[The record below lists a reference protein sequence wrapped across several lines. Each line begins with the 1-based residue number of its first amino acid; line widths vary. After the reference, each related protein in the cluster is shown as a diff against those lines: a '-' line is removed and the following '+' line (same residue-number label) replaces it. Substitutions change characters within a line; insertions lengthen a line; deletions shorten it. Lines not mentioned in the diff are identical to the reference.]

1 MADLY
6 INPKGYVV
14 DKSTQPIT
22 GNQKID
28 SYLSE
33 LPAEERDAALKEL
46 QAPLTGEE
54 VAQMLH
60 EDASWKPNKQQFDAF
75 SAYQAHK
82 ETSLFDAMGLF
93 SDAAS
98 GIYSIAGNVVASMY
112 DHPLEDAVKLA
123 PSLLEGGVQNIRNW
137 YGMLAQ
143 SQDPNSVLFKF
154 KNALARDGS
163 ISAYEQFL
171 QAREFAKDSIDY
183 ESGKKTILVNKD
195 YIDPALTQAATII
208 VDPMF
213 YGSFLVG
220 AGEVGLAHKAA
231 QILGMSERLAKA
243 SVFAEK
249 MKGAVYGGAL
259 KYGVGVPLEFIGDIT
274 RGAIDKTLEGGS
286 KLLEGATGVSA
297 QELKQAAK
305 IGGFGSIGFGVPY
318 ISPTSKVY
326 LGAGFAGRLGEAIS
340 ATGEQILKNQGKRGL
355 LSFAEQAIA
364 ESDAMLA
371 KGGAGLT
378 PQARKLLGIINK
390 VDPMFSY
397 AGAFMEGGAHGAVI
411 GAGLGALGGGEEGAW
426 SGAGAGF
433 GIGSMGGVAGRA
445 LSNVGGGLEKQRL
458 AVQMDMLMP
467 MLKDID
473 PTKHSTID
481 LIRKANRAAGNPD
494 WVVDRYIVA
503 LDKIAPDTRMF
514 AGGAKDNEAVLR
526 ARGQDPKI
534 YDGFERDAKGDY
546 ILDKDGNKVKLR
558 DAEGYSIPTMAEYE
572 SAGWTIQEGA
582 NGKIKIHI
590 NTDKLGDL
598 ANTLPHEMFHGIFR
612 ELGMKPE
619 FQNRINEHILGTFDA
634 NGKQI
639 KPPSISK
646 YEAESFFTKYIN
658 NAYTG
663 TDKAERI
670 TKLKEALNEYYT
682 TGKMTVIEA
691 DGKTPV
697 LSHLT
702 EEFGAF
708 YWTQFLND
716 KPVDY
721 LFRGGDLG
729 GMRNV
734 LDSVKNKWQDY
745 MERKVG
751 GVNGGFDFARSQYLN
766 PSFLDKNGKRIRVGA
781 LDYMMQDLIRT
792 KSAASKGQAFDFN
805 TLSPDGQRAYV
816 EASGNSVA
824 FEPPAVKGG
833 KYKVRSEAQQ
843 AKIRAKNG
851 QAMHTGLEGFRTSNP
866 EMLRIKDAQGNDIG
880 GLSVDADGNYVG
892 TVPDAIIDYFVKSGH
907 IDKVEGERIRILQQ
921 AARGETTSNVF
932 EFSDYTGATMHTGVG
947 VDVRAVSPNV
957 PTKDRLVILTDFSVK
972 ISNKDYGFYAHT
984 LDYRH
989 LQLRVDNSWKDPKV
1003 RAAWGD
1009 DRDAFVSDLFRYFK
1023 NASQPDGKR
1032 LPSAQLWSVD
1042 GEYKRNIMHDVSGIQ
1057 TPASGTINT
1066 ANAPIAGDMFSTF
1079 RKFRTD
1085 RMTQER
1091 MSGEK
1096 IDLRGDNAI
1105 DYIRHNMMPSEM
1117 SHEATP
1123 AGDGVWV
1130 HPNGYKFFKTN
1141 KGIKAVKEDG
1151 TRIGT
1156 FNTIEEATKAADIIY
1171 QKENP
1176 AGKPIPSIDNIR
1188 KEPLDVPENQEQF
1201 VQRKIDSFYE
1211 RPENALDL
1219 LDSKEFENFFEKKG
1233 AFTLD
1238 KLKNT
1243 VKSIIDDANKPN
1255 QGDRFS
1261 TDFIDYPISGDEI
1274 LSQYSEI
1281 DFPKA
1286 KTIGDIFKEFYK
1298 EQFFKEQEAN
1308 NPTFVSGL
1316 SVALDK
1322 ILPAN
1327 VNKEGTIQASRLINL
1342 IKSASGGD
1350 IGKILTEANAI
1361 GFTDYL
1367 KSKGQQRIAVS
1378 EIKDFIDK
1386 NGIKV
1391 SIDPRTDIRGNE
1403 WQGGGFD
1410 TSRYVAEGKK
1420 DGYYTF
1426 VARINPEQ
1434 AHGVEGH
1441 FGGDTIA
1448 HIRATIRTDAQGR
1461 KVLFVEEIQSINT
1474 NAGVLSPEGRIK
1486 AIEEYRQLKKWDEET
1501 INFYEEVDNVRA
1513 KYKDE
1518 ITELLGQKTDAKLSI
1533 VSETREQEL
1542 ARNNYYQDRLNKI
1555 YDKRANDWRK
1565 VWEQYKNKI
1574 EPKYKE
1580 IAEKEIKARNKRY
1593 GSQIENDKVLGFF
1606 YNLQSE
1612 IQGETFN
1619 SPDYTR
1625 RISEIESKLSKKKND
1640 KPLQDFNETVK
1651 IASRTIM
1658 RKAVELGAERVVLV
1672 RPEDMHPD
1680 VSKNAEGERF
1690 VDAAYGTDIPMMINA
1705 ELKKY
1710 GQKLSPAR
1718 NFDTGSADTWG
1729 GKLNQVDYT
1738 KQILSE
1744 SLGYDITPEMKQ
1756 KASRSQTF
1764 MMPSEGRT
1772 PLFERKEFKDFA
1784 SGTRIINQTQQE
1796 FVVQKLQKLLLPE
1809 NKQQLQKLIKGSYDN
1824 YGTIF
1829 RLLDE
1834 YEKIKFGGKIKHELT
1849 LSDLESSGDY
1859 INLKE
1864 YVSEINRIKNQKA
1877 NEIIEKM
1884 REENPGVKIPDYD
1897 PQYKWIEKQF
1907 EKLNEIK
1914 AELNKLKEQGF
1925 NLGEIDYQRYLF
1937 ENKHKDGANLDVES
1951 LELLIGDS
1959 FRNEYNKQIQTG
1971 EPVTVIANHG
1981 TPNKELVQ
1989 SGEFDVSKLG
1999 ENTGSLSAKNA
2010 VFFAG
2015 SDVTSSQY
2023 VGNPLEHNSSYYTKT
2038 RYPELTKLL
2047 EERLNGVENTTRAL
2061 SELRKLQNEVTK
2073 DSYLSEIERIY
2084 SIISDENFS
2093 LGSKGQM
2100 WKEAGKKPY
2109 LMRYAIKFKNPYV
2122 YEYSKADFRDV
2133 KYAEVL
2139 DIAKAQGHDGVV
2151 FKNTRDG
2158 GGTDII
2164 YALFPENS
2172 KTQTKLIETALQD
2185 KAAYRGV
2192 DESGKEIKSGRQL
2205 GLMYMPSEGEQGG
2218 RKYTAKQLKSS
2229 FIGKQAQE
2237 NPELTDGVRLSYR
2250 GWDDSEGSKEG
2261 RKTVM
2266 LTRSSDGAEIG
2277 RIDFNYTNLTK
2288 HGMKSRGFGDK
2299 DGIVIDGINVNVNK
2313 RFQGK
2318 GYQHILYSEM
2328 YERARAMGAT
2338 GFSQEIEN
2346 AKGLP
2351 LKSVNKVIGEENNYI
2366 ASLSEPS
2373 VKKPTQENFNKLIEN
2388 APEIESN
2395 YHSNLPSVQNWGN
2408 IDLRARYM
2416 PAEQAQA
2423 WRKFESERVSDG
2435 NSIYRNAMNFVI
2447 IQANNKFKVYNPQK
2461 ALLGIYTDL
2470 EEAKKRVRREEP
2482 KPR

>member
-6 INPKGYVV
+6 INPQGYIV
-14 DKSTQPIT
+14 DKATQPVT

-33 LPAEERDAALKEL
+33 LPIEERDAALKEL

-54 VAQMLH
+54 VAEMLK
-60 EDASWKPNKQQFDAF
+60 EDLNWKPNKEQFNAF

-82 ETSLFDAMGLF
+82 ETSLFDGLALF
-93 SDAAS
+93 GEAAS
-98 GIYSIAGNVVASMY
+98 AMYDIAGNVVASMY
-112 DHPLEDAVKLA
+112 DHPIEDAAKLA

-143 SQDPNSVLFKF
+143 SQDPSSVLFKF

-163 ISAYEQFL
+163 DDAYKQFL
-171 QAREFAKDSIDY
+171 EAREFAKDSHAY
-183 ESGKKTILVNKD
+183 ETGEKTMLVNKD
-195 YIDPALTQAATII
+195 YVDASLVQAATII

-231 QILGMSERLAKA
+231 QILGMSERLTAA
-243 SVFAEK
+243 SAWAGK

-274 RGAIDKTLEGGS
+274 RGAMDKALVGGS
-286 KLLEGATGVSA
+286 NILESATGISA
-297 QELKQAAK
+297 QELRQAARV
-305 IGGFGSIGFGVPY
+305 GGFGSIGFGVPY
-318 ISPTSKVY
+318 ISPTSKAY

-364 ESDAMLA
+364 ESDAILA
-371 KGGAGLT
+371 KGGSGLT

-390 VDPMFSY
+390 ADPMFSY

-526 ARGQDPKI
+526 AKGQDPKV

-546 ILDKDGNKVKLR
+546 VLDKNGNKVKLR

-572 SAGWTIQEGA
+572 AAGWTIQDDA

-590 NTDKLGDL
+590 NTDNLGDL

-646 YEAESFFTKYIN
+646 YEAKSFFSKYIN
-658 NAYTG
+658 NAYQG
-663 TDKAERI
+663 NDKTERLA
-670 TKLKEALNEYYT
+670 KLNQALDEYYS
-682 TGKMTVIEA
+682 TGKMTVMEA

-697 LSHLT
+697 LAHMT
-702 EEFGAF
+702 EEFGAY

-729 GMRNV
+729 GVRGV
-734 LDSVKNKWQDY
+734 LDSVKNRWQDY

-751 GVNGGFDFARSQYLN
+751 GVNGGFDFAREKSIN
-766 PSFLDKNGKRIRVGA
+766 KSFLDAKGKRVRVSA

-805 TLSPDGQRAYV
+805 ALSPDGQRAYV

-843 AKIRAKNG
+843 TKIRAKNS

-866 EMLRIKDAQGNDIG
+866 DILRIKDAQGNDIG

-921 AARGETTSNVF
+921 AARGETPSNVF

-947 VDVRAVSPNV
+947 ADVRAVSPNV

-972 ISNKDYGFYAHT
+972 ISGKDYGFYAHT

-1003 RAAWGD
+1003 RVAWGD

-1042 GEYKRNIMHDVSGIQ
+1042 GEYKRNIMHDVAGVQ

-1130 HPNGYKFFKTN
+1130 HPNGYKFFKTD

-1156 FNTIEEATKAADIIY
+1156 FSTIEEATKAADTIY

-1176 AGKPIPSIDNIR
+1176 TGKPIPSVDNIR
-1188 KEPLDVPENQEQF
+1188 KEPLDAPENQEQF
-1201 VQRKIDSFYE
+1201 VQRKINSFYE
-1211 RPENALDL
+1211 RPESVLDL
-1219 LDSKEFENFFEKKG
+1219 FNSKEWKEWWDARAGNNRNGNNYFGNEHPEYSMRRDEFEN
-1233 AFTLD
+1233 
-1238 KLKNT
+1238 T
-1243 VKSIIDDANKPN
+1243 VKTIISDANKPN
-1255 QGDRFS
+1255 QGDRFA
-1261 TDFIDYPISGDEI
+1261 TDFIDYGIADSVGTKFQGSKKEI
-1274 LSQYSEI
+1274 TS
-1281 DFPKA
+1281 K
-1286 KTIGDIFKEFYK
+1286 DIFNDFFKDQY
-1298 EQFFKEQEAN
+1298 FKEQEAN

-1327 VNKEGTIQASRLINL
+1327 VNKEGTIQASRLLNL
-1342 IKSASGGD
+1342 MKSASGGD

-1361 GFTDYL
+1361 GFTDWL
-1367 KSKGQQRIAVS
+1367 KSKGQARVS
-1378 EIKDFIDK
+1378 ESEIRQYIQD

-1420 DGYYTF
+1420 EGYYTF
-1426 VARINPEQ
+1426 VARINPEH

-1474 NAGVLSPEGRIK
+1474 AAGVPSPELRVK
-1486 AIEEYRQLKKWDEET
+1486 LESELKDLKKWEDKT
-1501 INFYEEVDNVRA
+1501 ANFEQEVQDIHD
-1513 KYKDE
+1513 KYSEKLG
-1518 ITELLGQKTDAKLSI
+1518 ELQKEKTDAKLS
-1533 VSETREQEL
+1533 SGLETRAHEL
-1542 ARNNYYQDRLNKI
+1542 ARIKI
-1555 YDKRANDWRK
+1555 YDDKINKVYKERENRYRE
-1565 VWEQYKNKI
+1565 VWEKYKDKI

-1580 IAEKEIKARNKRY
+1580 KLEKQIDYRKEIYKGRLDTQ
-1593 GSQIENDKVLGFF
+1593 SVF
-1606 YNLQSE
+1606 YNLHREINGGSLYFTDYSRKISE
-1612 IQGETFN
+1612 IQ
-1619 SPDYTR
+1619 
-1625 RISEIESKLSKKKND
+1625 SKLAKKKSN

-1651 IASRTIM
+1651 IANRTIM
-1658 RKAVELGAERVVLV
+1658 RKAVELGADRVVLV

-1680 VSKNAEGERF
+1680 VSVNAEGERF
-1690 VDAAYGTDIPMMINA
+1690 VDAAYGTDIPAMINA

-1710 GQKLSPAR
+1710 GQELRTADNISKSKAYETS
-1718 NFDTGSADTWG
+1718 DTHDTH
-1729 GKLNQVDYT
+1729 K
-1738 KQILSE
+1738 ILSE

-1756 KASRSQTF
+1756 KAGRSQTF
-1764 MMPSEGRT
+1764 MMPSEGKQGAYEQTKQAAENAWGMPIIEDATMAGLSSKVGYNNKFKSQSLLRGT
-1772 PLFERKEFKDFA
+1772 LDSWFSLMNGSKNRVDKYAWKIENGEKVFDRASYEKDRKEFEQKREKFLKFWKEKNGFD
-1784 SGTRIINQTQQE
+1784 GINILD
-1796 FVVQKLQKLLLPE
+1796 V
-1809 NKQQLQKLIKGSYDN
+1809 IKGTYSEHGIDKNTNWISPSADKNAERYILTVDQLFDKYEEDFN
-1824 YGTIF
+1824 F
-1829 RLLDE
+1829 E
-1834 YEKIKFGGKIKHELT
+1834 Y
-1849 LSDLESSGDY
+1849 
-1859 INLKE
+1859 KE
-1864 YVSEINRIKNQKA
+1864 YKRASSEFEKTKEQLDNSEIDKT
-1877 NEIIEKM
+1877 
-1884 REENPGVKIPDYD
+1884 
-1897 PQYKWIEKQF
+1897 F
-1907 EKLNEIK
+1907 
-1914 AELNKLKEQGF
+1914 
-1925 NLGEIDYQRYLF
+1925 
-1937 ENKHKDGANLDVES
+1937 
-1951 LELLIGDS
+1951 
-1959 FRNEYNKQIQTG
+1959 QTG
-1971 EPVTVIANHG
+1971 KPVAVKAYHG
-1981 TPNKELVQ
+1981 TPYGEVKGNSFDQ
-1989 SGEFDVSKLG
+1989 SMLG
-1999 ENTGSLSAKNA
+1999 SFTKAPSAKEA
-2010 VFFAG
+2010 YFFAG
-2015 SDVTSSQY
+2015 SEKTSRQY
-2023 VGNPLEHNSSYYTKT
+2023 AITGDIHGERVPYEGWIN
-2038 RYPELTKLL
+2038 LTF
-2047 EERLNGVENTTRAL
+2047 EERASIEYEIESNYYKSYKEQGGKKSLESFTKDLIKDKYQLRDIIENTTGKDFSTEIVKKAKILPFFVKFENPLVFDQGGEAYREKSYFDLIKQAKQEGRDGVIIL
-2061 SELRKLQNEVTK
+2061 DTK
-2073 DSYLSEIERIY
+2073 D
-2084 SIISDENFS
+2084 
-2093 LGSKGQM
+2093 
-2100 WKEAGKKPY
+2100 
-2109 LMRYAIKFKNPYV
+2109 
-2122 YEYSKADFRDV
+2122 
-2133 KYAEVL
+2133 
-2139 DIAKAQGHDGVV
+2139 
-2151 FKNTRDG
+2151 G
-2158 GGTDII
+2158 GDYDII
-2164 YALFPENS
+2164 YAVLPNHEGN
-2172 KTQTKLIETALQD
+2172 
-2185 KAAYRGV
+2185 
-2192 DESGKEIKSGRQL
+2192 IKSAKPNTYNDKGNKVPLSKRFDSTNKDIR
-2205 GLMYMPSEGEQGG
+2205 YMPSEGEYRSGDNYWKAKNNPFEGVDESGQTYRLAYAVVNGKTEYHPEFVSWLDIGHGSGNSKDIKRFGLWGENPTNIKENGKFNKDEIITKPLGNNFVGDHKNWFEKEFKYSEEEPTSMG
-2218 RKYTAKQLKSS
+2218 RYELPVYDSKGKLKTRGRISITDKETERSMSS
-2229 FIGKQAQE
+2229 FKNLKEKVCKKLNIK
-2237 NPELTDGVRLSYR
+2237 
-2250 GWDDSEGSKEG
+2250 SED
-2261 RKTVM
+2261 V
-2266 LTRSSDGAEIG
+2266 DAYI
-2277 RIDFNYTNLTK
+2277 
-2288 HGMKSRGFGDK
+2288 FG
-2299 DGIVIDGINVNVNK
+2299 G
-2313 RFQGK
+2313 
-2318 GYQHILYSEM
+2318 
-2328 YERARAMGAT
+2328 RARANEELGI
-2338 GFSQEIEN
+2338 SHKDQ
-2346 AKGLP
+2346 LP
-2351 LKSVNKVIGEENNYI
+2351 IRFMPPDQVEAWRNFK
-2366 ASLSEPS
+2366 SEP
-2373 VKKPTQENFNKLIEN
+2373 TTE
-2388 APEIESN
+2388 
-2395 YHSNLPSVQNWGN
+2395 
-2408 IDLRARYM
+2408 
-2416 PAEQAQA
+2416 
-2423 WRKFESERVSDG
+2423 G
-2435 NSIYRNAMNFVI
+2435 NSIFKNAMNFVI